1 LIAQITR
8 PYWIAAQLVLVA
20 AAAYFAAQAVS
31 SFVRGRLDRG
41 AVATRQG
48 AVAVAAPAKTAALSE
63 YMQIARRDLFA
74 QPAPESAS
82 ASEPSRRGPSNLRLL
97 GTGRHGSRAYAI
109 IEDSQAKRQDVLT
122 VGDKLGDAEVSRIG
136 YRRVVLNRSG
146 VEEILVQPS
155 DGAVPA
161 AGTAPAPPS
170 PPPGATSQVSD
181 DQIRKTGDDR
191 YLIARGEVDHTL
203 ENLSDVF
210 TQMRAVPNIESGRT
224 TGFRLFA
231 IRPGS
236 IFEKIGLLNNDVV
249 QRINGV
255 ELNDPA
261 KAMTLFQDLQGQ
273 TRLSVDVLR
282 GSETRTLSYEIR

>member
-1 LIAQITR
+1 LIAQVTR
-8 PYWIAAQLVLVA
+8 PYWIAAQLVLIA
-20 AAAYFAAQAVS
+20 AGAYFAAQAVS
-31 SFVRGRLDRG
+31 SVVRGRLDRG
-41 AVATRQG
+41 AVAVRERS
-48 AVAVAAPAKTAALSE
+48 VAVAAPAKAPALAE
-63 YMQIARRDLFA
+63 YLQIAQRDLFA
-74 QPAPESAS
+74 EPAPESAS
-82 ASEPSRRGPSNLRLL
+82 SAEPSRRGPSNLRLL

-109 IEDSQAKRQDVLT
+109 IEDTQAKRQDVLT
-122 VGDKLGDAEVSRIG
+122 VGDKLGDAEVRRIG
-136 YRRVVLNRSG
+136 YRQVVLDRGG
-146 VEEILVQPS
+146 VEEVLVQPS

-161 AGTAPAPPS
+161 AAPAPP
-170 PPPGATSQVSD
+170 PAPANTSSQIGD

-191 YLIARGEVDHTL
+191 YLIARAEVDHTL

-282 GSETRTLSYEIR
+282 GSDTRTLSYEIR